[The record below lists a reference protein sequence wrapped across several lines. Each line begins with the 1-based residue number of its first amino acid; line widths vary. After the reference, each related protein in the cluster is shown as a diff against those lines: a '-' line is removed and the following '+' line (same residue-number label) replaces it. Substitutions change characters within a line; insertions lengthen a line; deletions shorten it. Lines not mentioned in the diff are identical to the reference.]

1 MIFRFSCFFLLAKV
15 IHVPLRIL
23 SNDNSSGLKSSLI
36 RLLVMIPC
44 SILAVFSSLTNPCVL
59 KMKWLSN
66 AQIKMPNATRESIV
80 NDKISS
86 NSFSSVGNNSL
97 LCRLPT
103 MPVGAAPTGKSPYF
117 SLNMFLQV
125 NQ

>member
-1 MIFRFSCFFLLAKV
+1 
-15 IHVPLRIL
+15 
-23 SNDNSSGLKSSLI
+23 
-36 RLLVMIPC
+36 
-44 SILAVFSSLTNPCVL
+44 
-59 KMKWLSN
+59 MKWLSN

-80 NDKISS
+80 NDKINS

-103 MPVGAAPTGKSPYF
+103 MPAGAAPPSKPPYF
-117 SLNMFLQV
+117 SLSMFLQE